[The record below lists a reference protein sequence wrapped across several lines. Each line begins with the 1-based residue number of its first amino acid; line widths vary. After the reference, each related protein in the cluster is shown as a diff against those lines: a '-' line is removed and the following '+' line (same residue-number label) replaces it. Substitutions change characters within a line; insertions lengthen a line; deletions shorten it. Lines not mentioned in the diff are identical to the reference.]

1 MRTAAV
7 LDSQFILA
15 VNPNTSGDPINVNA
29 AFLGTDDGDYKIF
42 SKTYGTEPSFSARY
56 GYITVPANSYAI
68 VGSSTLTGIHE
79 ITVPGTGE
87 STDFGV
93 WTEPGR
99 IFVTGAPAG
108 LTLYTLSGMAVSSYP
123 AGGNLTIEKRGEK
136 FTHRLSGSYS
146 RRDID
151 GIQYLSQRD
160 NTESYLGWVT
170 LHADVRST
178 FKTDDIRAAYSLIKN
193 RGNEYSWR
201 ADASVNFVNKDDQFI
216 LPNSTMDSK
225 NIYANVDFKKNFIV
239 TDDMDRRLLAEARL
253 GMKKSTSG
261 AYEYN
266 GSYADYPTVTTL
278 MPLEESY
285 LLSDA
290 WNIGWTMTYSQLVKK
305 DAKVNG
311 YVKIDFNYQDAK
323 DFDFGDR
330 SNFTLSLGAN
340 F

>member
-1 MRTAAV
+1 MI
-7 LDSQFILA
+7 IL
-15 VNPNTSGDPINVNA
+15 
-29 AFLGTDDGDYKIF
+29 Y
-42 SKTYGTEPSFSARY
+42 
-56 GYITVPANSYAI
+56 
-68 VGSSTLTGIHE
+68 
-79 ITVPGTGE
+79 
-87 STDFGV
+87 
-93 WTEPGR
+93 
-99 IFVTGAPAG
+99 FVT
-108 LTLYTLSGMAVSSYP
+108 
-123 AGGNLTIEKRGEK
+123 K
-136 FTHRLSGSYS
+136 
-146 RRDID
+146 
-151 GIQYLSQRD
+151 
-160 NTESYLGWVT
+160 
-170 LHADVRST
+170 ADE
-178 FKTDDIRAAYSLIKN
+178 FL
-193 RGNEYSWR
+193 
-201 ADASVNFVNKDDQFI
+201 
-216 LPNSTMDSK
+216 LPYSTMDCTYF
-225 NIYANVDFKKNFIV
+225 YAYGDFKKHFIV